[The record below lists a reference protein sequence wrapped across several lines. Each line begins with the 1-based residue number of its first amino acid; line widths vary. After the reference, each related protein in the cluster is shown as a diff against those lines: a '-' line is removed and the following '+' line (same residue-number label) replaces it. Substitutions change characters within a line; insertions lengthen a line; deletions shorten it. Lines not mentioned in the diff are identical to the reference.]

1 MKPLDINTLVA
12 LCSFA
17 LALFTTA
24 TGAILWYVNSEKKKY
39 ASERDFNHLKRNQ
52 EQISQGIGQ
61 LMVEMDRRLD
71 AIGHD
76 ILEIK
81 AEFRHKEKP

>member
-1 MKPLDINTLVA
+1 MNFNANFFVA

-39 ASERDFNHLKRNQ
+39 ASERDFLHLKRNQ
-52 EQISQGIGQ
+52 EQISQAIAQ
-61 LMVEMDRRLD
+61 VMIEMDRRLD
-71 AIGHD
+71 LISHD

-81 AEFRHKEKP
+81 AEFRHKDKL